1 MTLRVA
7 VEYGVGE
14 RTVGLWMADEA
25 FRRRVGDLRGEMVA
39 AALGRM
45 TRSMTSAADTLRRL
59 LKSSNG
65 TVALGSATALIEL
78 TLKLRDA
85 TEMEARVATIEE
97 TINARNTT

>member
-1 MTLRVA
+1 LTLRA
-7 VEYGVGE
+7 AAEYGVGE

-39 AALGRM
+39 AALVRM

-65 TVALGSATALIEL
+65 AVALGSATTLIEL
-78 TLKLRDA
+78 TLKLCDA
-85 TEMEARVATIEE
+85 IEMEARVAAIEE
-97 TINARNTT
+97 SIKARNAT